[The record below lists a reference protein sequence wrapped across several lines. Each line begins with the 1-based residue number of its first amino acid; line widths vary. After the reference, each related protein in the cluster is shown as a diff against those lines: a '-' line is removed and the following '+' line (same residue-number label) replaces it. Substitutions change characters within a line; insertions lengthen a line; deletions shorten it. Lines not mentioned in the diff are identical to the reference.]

1 MRLACVLLGLESSEL
16 IECSSLEKRHFRI
29 ISFVFLLLILLILF
43 SNVYFFWLS
52 GLSYVEISMAAA
64 VLTFVIFCTLR
75 FLFLSV
81 GIAIYQDITFKLAI
95 FNTSNI
101 IRIPLFIFFIFIF
114 LIPFLTYFHHDEYT
128 DTVERF
134 KEKLLVEHEQQN
146 DVIIAS
152 QLKQYEIK
160 LKAEK
165 YIIDSLHGVIEAGLA
180 KDELVYCKVLLDDT
194 RNKYVQDSI
203 IYSSKH
209 LALIQKYDDELKGY
223 KDHLLNVDYPF
234 MRFSLFMEN
243 GTKSWAIYVLTVF
256 FFLLFPFYTYTLCSK
271 KFSYLRVSNE
281 KKKSFVSSN
290 YIEMKLDCK
299 RYLLSRF
306 NYDYRHRPVYMDEPF
321 NQVMIPSKY
330 IEIIDTDLFEHFNAE
345 NDVK

>member
-1 MRLACVLLGLESSEL
+1 MRFACVLLGLESSDL
-16 IECSSLEKRHFRI
+16 KDCSSLEKRNFKV

-81 GIAIYQDITFKLAI
+81 GIAIYQEITFKGAI
-95 FNTSNI
+95 LNSSNI
-101 IRIPLFIFFIFIF
+101 IRIPLFLFFIFIF
-114 LIPFLTYFHHDEYT
+114 LIPFLTYFHHDEYN
-128 DTVERF
+128 DSIKNY

-152 QLKQYEIK
+152 QLKQYKIK

-165 YIIDSLHGVIEAGLA
+165 YIIDSLQGAIQARIT
-180 KDELVYCKVLLDDT
+180 KDELVYCQVLLKDT
-194 RNKYVQDSI
+194 RSKYVQDSI
-203 IYSSKH
+203 IYRAKN
-209 LALIQKYDDELKGY
+209 LALIQKYDLELKGY
-223 KDHLLNVDYPF
+223 EEHLLNVDYPF
-234 MRFSLFMEN
+234 MRFTLFIEN
-243 GTKSWAIYVLTVF
+243 GSKSWAIYLLTVL
-256 FFLLFPFYTYTLCSK
+256 FFLLFPFYTYTLCSE

-290 YIEMKLDCK
+290 FVEMNLDCK

-306 NYDYRHRPVYMDEPF
+306 NYDYTHRPIYIDEPF

-330 IEIIDTDLFEHFNAE
+330 IEVIDTDLFEHFNAE